1 MIRTTCSLGVA
12 TITSTVLLLAGCGT
26 GPTAGDRAGEAGQQ
40 AASGDGAALRGSC
53 AQGMLVGEI
62 NGLEA
67 TAFVSTELL
76 NQFLIV
82 DEGGVSAGGAFLLL
96 SGEIRSGP
104 YTYSFIA
111 EIDGGSGYGDLVD
124 QVDGARTRIRIDLYT
139 NGFVMTT
146 NVFEGGHGDEG
157 SAQYAFACQ

>member
-1 MIRTTCSLGVA
+1 
-12 TITSTVLLLAGCGT
+12 
-26 GPTAGDRAGEAGQQ
+26 
-40 AASGDGAALRGSC
+40 
-53 AQGMLVGEI
+53 MLVGEI